1 MEESTL
7 QSNSETH
14 SQSSEKPTRLRISV
28 SSSFSYL
35 SQVRVALFA
44 YFLSVQKNG
53 KLIVRFDDLKESEKN
68 SSLVE
73 NIIESFKWLK
83 IDWAEG
89 LNSDVSSCFQ
99 SERKTIYQEYLQKLI
114 DQKKAYFCFCTPEKL
129 DEDRRRFLAQ
139 GRTPRYSG
147 ACRNL
152 SEEEISTH
160 RVSGEQSTVR
170 LKTDRQVVKFSD
182 LLQGAKSIDSEEIG
196 DQVLQSANGQFA
208 FDFASAVDD
217 LLMNVTDIFRGEN
230 ELLNTPNQIL
240 VFNAFN
246 ASIPKFVHIPM
257 VLGPDHLLISEKH
270 GSATLPELRKEG
282 YLSSALVNYL
292 GLLGWN
298 HIPRRE
304 IVSTDEIIKKFEI
317 KNIART
323 SPVLDWDKLKKIN
336 AHYLKELSFSD
347 FFELCQKLI
356 PNYKDFLNKKGE
368 DWVQSTL
375 KLLQSECKTIGEVG
389 EILQLLVYPIR
400 TFSDDVKRFFF
411 KDSAKVLKL
420 AKSELA
426 NVSEFNVENI
436 NVYLKTLKEKAKS
449 KAINFYVPLR
459 VSLTG
464 KSQGADL
471 SLLINLLGKE
481 DTLDRID
488 YATKNL
494 QHTSAA

>member
-1 MEESTL
+1 MEESLL
-7 QSNSETH
+7 QSDSEVH
-14 SQSSEKPTRLRISV
+14 SSEKPIRLRISV

-53 KLIVRFDDLKESEKN
+53 KLIVRLDDLKENEKDG
-68 SSLVE
+68 SLVE
-73 NIIESFKWLK
+73 SIIESFKWLK
-83 IDWAEG
+83 IGWAEG
-89 LNSDVSSCFQ
+89 LGLGANSCFQ
-99 SERKTIYQEYLQKLI
+99 SERKAVYQDYLQKLL

-129 DEDRRRFLAQ
+129 DEDRRRFLGQ

-152 SEEEISTH
+152 SEAEIAAHRESGSISTI
-160 RVSGEQSTVR
+160 R

-182 LLQGAKSIDSEEIG
+182 LLQGAKSVDSEEIG
-196 DQVLQSANGQFA
+196 DQVLQSANGQFT
-208 FDFASAVDD
+208 FDFASVVDD
-217 LLMNVTDIFRGEN
+217 LLMNITDVFRGEN

-240 VFNAFN
+240 IFNAFN
-246 ASIPKFVHIPM
+246 APIPRFVHIPM

-282 YLSSALVNYL
+282 YLPDALVNYL

-298 HIPRRE
+298 HVPRRE
-304 IVSTDEIIKKFEI
+304 IVSTDEIVKKFEI
-317 KNIART
+317 KNIVRT

-336 AHYLKELSFSD
+336 AYYLKALTFSD
-347 FFELCQKLI
+347 FFELSQKLI
-356 PNYKDFLNKKGE
+356 PNYKDFLNKKGDE
-368 DWVQSTL
+368 SVQSTL

-411 KDSAKVLKL
+411 KDSAKILKL

-426 NVSEFNVENI
+426 NLNEFNLEGI
-436 NVYLKTLKEKAKS
+436 NSYLKTLKEKAKS

-459 VSLTG
+459 VALTG

-471 SLLINLLGKE
+471 SLLISLLGKE
-481 DTLDRID
+481 ETNDRID

-494 QHTSAA
+494 QHTPAA